1 MKYRNVYGTYIK
13 WLILGLHFL
22 LLCNE
27 KAYAQP
33 QPPKPF
39 AIYTN
44 PAQGLFFGAFYHGLT
59 GGTIIIYPDGSRS
72 TTGDVIQVSLGVLF
86 SPAIVEVEAPV
97 GSRIAILNGPDAV
110 LTGSN
115 GGSMLFR
122 LGTTDHGSSFI
133 TTIPPPG
140 RTQIRIGGT
149 LYVGNS
155 LSNPVGSYNGIFS
168 VTFIQE

>member
-1 MKYRNVYGTYIK
+1 MRHKRIHIQHISK
-13 WLILGLHFL
+13 LIFIL
-22 LLCNE
+22 LVIVLYSV

-39 AIYTN
+39 SIYTN

-59 GGTIIIYPDGSRS
+59 GGSVIIYPDGSRS
-72 TTGDVIQVSLGVLF
+72 TTGDVVQVSMGQLF
-86 SPAIVEVEAPV
+86 SPAIIEVEAPIGTRV
-97 GSRIAILNGPDAV
+97 AILNGPDVV

-115 GGSMLFR
+115 GGSMLLK
-122 LGTTDHGSSFI
+122 LGVPNVGTSFI
-133 TTIPPPG
+133 TTVPPPG
-140 RTQIRIGGT
+140 RNQVRIGGT

-155 LSNPVGSYNGIFS
+155 LANPVGAYSGIFS